1 MLEVDS
7 INTFYGLSH
16 VLHDLSLKVG
26 EGEAV
31 AFLGRNGAGKSTT
44 MKTIMGLLT
53 PRSGKITMEDADITQ
68 AEAHT
73 VSLAGISWI
82 PEDRQVFTNL
92 TVYENL
98 KISRIPIDGAKN
110 LDAHLDWIFSLF
122 PRLKER
128 INNPGNQLSGGEQQ
142 MLTMARGLGTEPKLI
157 MVDEPT
163 EGLMPAYVETIE
175 NVLVE
180 IQKKGIAILLV
191 EQNFRMA
198 LSITKRA
205 YLIEKGVIQ
214 WEGASADLLEDQETR
229 MRYLGV

>member
-16 VLHDLSLKVG
+16 VLHDLSLKVD

-44 MKTIMGLLT
+44 MKTVMGLLT
-53 PRSGKITMEDADITQ
+53 PQSGKITMEGADITQ

-73 VSLAGISWI
+73 VSLSGVSWI

-92 TVYENL
+92 TVFENL

-110 LDAHLDWIFSLF
+110 LDTHLDWIFSLF

-128 INNPGNQLSGGEQQ
+128 INNKGNQLSGGEQQ

-205 YLIEKGVIQ
+205 YLIEKGIIQ

>member
-16 VLHDLSLKVG
+16 VLHDLSLKVA

-53 PRSGKITMEDADITQ
+53 PRSGAITMEGSDITD
-68 AEAHT
+68 AEAHA

-92 TVYENL
+92 TVFENL
-98 KISRIPIDGAKN
+98 KISRIPIDGARS

-128 INNPGNQLSGGEQQ
+128 IGNKGSQLSGGEQQ
-142 MLTMARGLGTEPKLI
+142 MLAMARGLGTEPKLI

-175 NVLVE
+175 NVLME

-198 LSITKRA
+198 LGITKRA

-229 MRYLGV
+229 VRYLGV

>member
-1 MLEVDS
+1 MLEVES

-53 PRSGKITMEDADITQ
+53 PRSGAITMEGSDITS
-68 AEAHT
+68 AEAHA

-92 TVYENL
+92 TVFENL
-98 KISRIPIDGAKN
+98 KISRIPIDGARN

-128 INNPGNQLSGGEQQ
+128 VGNKGSQLSGGEQQ
-142 MLTMARGLGTEPKLI
+142 MLAMARGLGTEPKLI

-175 NVLVE
+175 NVLME

-198 LSITKRA
+198 LGITKRA

>member
-44 MKTIMGLLT
+44 MKTVMGLLT
-53 PRSGKITMEDADITQ
+53 PQSGKITMEGKDITE

-73 VSLAGISWI
+73 VSLAGVSWI

-92 TVYENL
+92 TVFENL

-110 LDAHLDWIFSLF
+110 LDTHLDWIFSLF

-128 INNPGNQLSGGEQQ
+128 INNK
-142 MLTMARGLGTEPKLI
+142 GT
-157 MVDEPT
+157 
-163 EGLMPAYVETIE
+163 
-175 NVLVE
+175 
-180 IQKKGIAILLV
+180 
-191 EQNFRMA
+191 
-198 LSITKRA
+198 S
-205 YLIEKGVIQ
+205 
-214 WEGASADLLEDQETR
+214 
-229 MRYLGV
+229 

>member
-1 MLEVDS
+1 MLEVES

-53 PRSGKITMEDADITQ
+53 PRSGRIAMRGSDITR

-82 PEDRQVFTNL
+82 PEDRQIFTNL

-98 KISRIPIDGAKN
+98 KISRIPIDGARN
-110 LDAHLDWIFSLF
+110 LDAHLDWIFSLI

-128 INNPGNQLSGGEQQ
+128 VNNKGNQLSGGEQQ
-142 MLTMARGLGTEPKLI
+142 MLTMARGLGTEPRLI

-205 YLIEKGVIQ
+205 YLIEKGVIR
-214 WEGASADLLEDQETR
+214 WEGASADLIEDQETR
-229 MRYLGV
+229 VRYLGV